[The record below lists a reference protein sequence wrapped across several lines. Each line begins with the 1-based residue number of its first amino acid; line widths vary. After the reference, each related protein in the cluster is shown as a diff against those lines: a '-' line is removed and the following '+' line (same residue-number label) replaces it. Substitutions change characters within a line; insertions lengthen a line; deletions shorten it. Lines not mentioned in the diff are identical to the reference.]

1 MNEPETLP
9 SAAARLAV
17 RDYLQSLPEA
27 PFAPEL
33 SQRLQA
39 RTRARLARSRRFA
52 GTLRVALAAALAL
65 LLLMPGSRLSLV
77 PPAAERLASESA
89 PAPDANAVLAQVQAL
104 DRELQ
109 AAIQRGDSA
118 ARLAALWAERDA
130 VVAQLS
136 SSTPAQPARI

>member
-17 RDYLQSLPEA
+17 RGYLQSLPEA
-27 PFAPEL
+27 AFAPEL
-33 SQRLQA
+33 SQRLQV
-39 RTRARLARSRRFA
+39 RTRTGLARSRRFA
-52 GTLRVALAAALAL
+52 GTVRVALAAALAL
-65 LLLMPGSRLSLV
+65 LLLVPGSRLSLV
-77 PPAAERLASESA
+77 PPATERLASASA
-89 PAPDANAVLAQVQAL
+89 PAPAAATVLAQVQAL

-130 VVAQLS
+130 VVALLS
-136 SSTPAQPARI
+136 SSTPVHPARI